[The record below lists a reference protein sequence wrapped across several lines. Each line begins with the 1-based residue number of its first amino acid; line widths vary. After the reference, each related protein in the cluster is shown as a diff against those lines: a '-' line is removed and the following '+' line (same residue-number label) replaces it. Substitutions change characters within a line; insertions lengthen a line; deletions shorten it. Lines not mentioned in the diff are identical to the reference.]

1 MTGLPVFVED
11 SKLPVILSKVAPIEI
26 WAISLGLFVFC
37 RGKLSLGDKIHE
49 TIHYK
54 QWIELG
60 ILGFMFLYPAFWLLN
75 LAKGMGGKE
84 AYLKIPFEVEA
95 YDNDNDIGYIF
106 RRKPYAWA
114 RKDVASLRP
123 PVS

>member
-11 SKLPVILSKVAPIEI
+11 SKLPVFLSKLAPIEI
-26 WAISLGLFVFC
+26 WAISLGFFVFC

-49 TIHYK
+49 TIHYR

-60 ILGFMFLYPAFWLLN
+60 IVGFMVLYPAFWFFNLLR
-75 LAKGMGGKE
+75 GMGGEE
-84 AYLKIPFEVEA
+84 AYRKIPFEVEA
-95 YDNDNDIGYIF
+95 YENDSDIGYIF

-114 RKDVASLRP
+114 RKSVAPLRP